1 MPLQYKVF
9 TLGQMKNNTIV
20 IFEVDSKKGYIIDP
34 SFQNQ
39 PVLDFI
45 NHQGLRID
53 KIICTHAHFDHF
65 AGIPFFIEFLSPSP
79 VVAINAN
86 DLALWRDGGGSKKFN
101 YLIKL
106 PPEPDE
112 FLSDGQVLS
121 LGDKKIEI
129 HEVPG
134 HSPGSII
141 LYIPSLKV
149 VISGDTI
156 FYENI
161 GRTDFADGDHELLL
175 AGIKSKILT
184 LPEDV
189 SIIPGHGE
197 TTTVS
202 HEKKFNPFFNF
213 N

>member
-9 TLGQMKNNTIV
+9 TLGQMQNNTIV
-20 IFEVDSKKGYIIDP
+20 IFDDDSLRGYIVDP

-45 NHQGLRID
+45 NQQGLIIE

-65 AGIPFFIEFLSPSP
+65 AGVPFFKDLISPSP
-79 VVAINAN
+79 VVAIDSK
-86 DLALWRDGGGSKKFN
+86 DLSLWRDGGGSRKFN

-121 LGDKKIEI
+121 LGEQQIEI

-141 LYIPSLKV
+141 LYLPLLKV

-156 FYENI
+156 FLENI
-161 GRTDFADGDHELLL
+161 GRTDFADGDHDLLL
-175 AGIKSKILT
+175 AGIRLKILT
-184 LPEDV
+184 LPDDV

-197 TTTVS
+197 ITTIG
-202 HEKKFNPFFNF
+202 HEKQFNPFFNF
-213 N
+213 

>member
-9 TLGQMKNNTIV
+9 TLGQMQNNTIV
-20 IFEVDSKKGYIIDP
+20 VFDDDSLRGYIVDP

-45 NHQGLRID
+45 NQQGLIIE

-65 AGIPFFIEFLSPSP
+65 AGVQFFKDLISPSP
-79 VVAINAN
+79 LVAIDSK
-86 DLALWRDGGGSKKFN
+86 DLSLWREGGGSRKFN

-121 LGDKKIEI
+121 LGEQQIEI

-141 LYIPSLKV
+141 LYLPLLKV

-156 FYENI
+156 FLENI
-161 GRTDFADGDHELLL
+161 GRTDFADGDHDLLL
-175 AGIKSKILT
+175 AGIRLKILT
-184 LPEDV
+184 LPDDV

-197 TTTVS
+197 ITTIG
-202 HEKKFNPFFNF
+202 HEKQFNPFFNF
-213 N
+213 

>member
-9 TLGQMKNNTIV
+9 TLGQMQNNTIV
-20 IFEVDSKKGYIIDP
+20 IFDDGSLRGYIIDP

-39 PVLDFI
+39 PVLDFVI
-45 NHQGLRID
+45 QQGIKIE

-65 AGIPFFIEFLSPSP
+65 AGVTFFKDLLSPSP
-79 VVAINAN
+79 AVAIDNK
-86 DLALWRDGGGSKKFN
+86 DLTLWRDGGGSRKFN

-112 FLSDGQVLS
+112 FLSDGQVLY
-121 LGDKKIEI
+121 LGEKQIEI

-141 LYIPSLKV
+141 LYLPSLKV

-161 GRTDFADGDHELLL
+161 GRTDFVEGDHDLLL
-175 AGIKSKILT
+175 AGVRSKILT

-197 TTTVS
+197 TTTVG
-202 HEKKFNPFFNF
+202 HELQFNPFFNF
-213 N
+213 